1 MEEKKNKKI
10 KEGGQAT
17 PSCLNPAPSN
27 LPTYNDLSPIG
38 DLRSAIESLVNS
50 TYINRNTTPPYGQPT
65 AYNIYYCRIGRL
77 FTLADYVTY
86 VNTVI
91 FNDGIDYRCIVR
103 DDSRL
108 CPMDV
113 KKYLV
118 IHNKQITDSMATSE
132 DDYQSDTE
140 KPVVGINT
148 STHTILDSIKNE
160 LKDYIF
166 Y

>member
-1 MEEKKNKKI
+1 MSKTNIPLLIFDILILPIQIIRLVIIYFYSAKY
-10 KEGGQAT
+10 
-17 PSCLNPAPSN
+17 N
-27 LPTYNDLSPIG
+27 LPGFKFLDVIMHADNKYFNKDN
-38 DLRSAIESLVNS
+38 EH
-50 TYINRNTTPPYGQPT
+50 YINTE
-65 AYNIYYCRIGRL
+65 C
-77 FTLADYVTY
+77 
-86 VNTVI
+86 
-91 FNDGIDYRCIVR
+91 IDYRCIVR

-140 KPVVGINT
+140 KPIVGINT